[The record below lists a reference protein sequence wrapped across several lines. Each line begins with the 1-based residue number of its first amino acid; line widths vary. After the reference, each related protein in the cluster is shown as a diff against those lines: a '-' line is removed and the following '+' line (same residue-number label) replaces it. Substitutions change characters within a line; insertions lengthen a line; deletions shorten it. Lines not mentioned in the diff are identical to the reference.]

1 MGSWVH
7 GFRALVPDFRGLVRI
22 RAEPDY
28 DRGMPRRF
36 SVLLI
41 SLAIVQSSAP
51 VAAQTVARGPETL
64 FVRTIQRSWNEAKR
78 NLKESAD
85 LMPDADYGYR
95 PVDSVRTFGAIIAH
109 VAGANY
115 VFCAAAR
122 GEKAPH
128 EEDAFEKTAK
138 TKAAIVKALAD
149 SLTYCDAAYSMA
161 SDMRIRETVTAPFTG
176 SQENRAQVLLGNI
189 GHVNEHY
196 GNLVTYFRMKG
207 MVPPSSRR

>member
-1 MGSWVH
+1 MC
-7 GFRALVPDFRGLVRI
+7 RDFSLT
-22 RAEPDY
+22 
-28 DRGMPRRF
+28 
-36 SVLLI
+36 LLA
-41 SLAIVQSSAP
+41 LAIASSAVP
-51 VAAQTVARGPETL
+51 AATQTVARGPETL

-85 LMPDADYGYR
+85 LMPEADYGYR
-95 PVDSVRTFGAIIAH
+95 PVESVRTFGEIIAH

-128 EEDAFEKTAK
+128 GEDAFEKTTK

-149 SLTYCDAAYSMA
+149 SLTYCDAAYSTP
-161 SDMRIRETVTAPFTG
+161 SDTRLRETVTAPFTE